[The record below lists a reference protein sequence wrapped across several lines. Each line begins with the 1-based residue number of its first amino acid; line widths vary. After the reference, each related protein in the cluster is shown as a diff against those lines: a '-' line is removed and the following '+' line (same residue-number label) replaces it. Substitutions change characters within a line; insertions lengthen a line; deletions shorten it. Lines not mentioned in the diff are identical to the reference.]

1 MANSDS
7 VFSDLELYGGDG
19 YVPYESKDPLNDPKS
34 FTFRYK
40 VIKLLCAYIKFCLK
54 TLKEGA
60 NFKTQKTL
68 KGHVMML
75 LSNCSSLLNHT
86 LITINLDL

>member
-7 VFSDLELYGGDG
+7 VFSDLELYGGEG

-40 VIKLLCAYIKFCLK
+40 VITFVCLYK
-54 TLKEGA
+54 VLK
-60 NFKTQKTL
+60 NTDLINNLYHFKKNIL
-68 KGHVMML
+68 RRKKHY
-75 LSNCSSLLNHT
+75 
-86 LITINLDL
+86 

>member
-7 VFSDLELYGGDG
+7 VFSELELYGGEG

-40 VIKLLCAYIKFCLK
+40 VIKHLCAYIKFYLK
-54 TLKEGA
+54 HSMRV
-60 NFKTQKTL
+60 NFKTQNIKRPCY
-68 KGHVMML
+68 G
-75 LSNCSSLLNHT
+75 CYY
-86 LITINLDL
+86 LIAQVY

>member
-7 VFSDLELYGGDG
+7 VFSDLELYGGEG

-40 VIKLLCAYIKFCLK
+40 VIKHLCA
-54 TLKEGA
+54 
-60 NFKTQKTL
+60 
-68 KGHVMML
+68 
-75 LSNCSSLLNHT
+75 
-86 LITINLDL
+86 

>member
-7 VFSDLELYGGDG
+7 VFSDLELYGGEG

-40 VIKLLCAYIKFCLK
+40 VINICVLIQSFV
-54 TLKEGA
+54 
-60 NFKTQKTL
+60 FKNT
-68 KGHVMML
+68 
-75 LSNCSSLLNHT
+75 
-86 LITINLDL
+86 

>member
-7 VFSDLELYGGDG
+7 VFSELELYGGEG

-40 VIKLLCAYIKFCLK
+40 VINY
-54 TLKEGA
+54 G
-60 NFKTQKTL
+60 
-68 KGHVMML
+68 
-75 LSNCSSLLNHT
+75 
-86 LITINLDL
+86 LIFVCYLRSYFWIFWKNIIILPELDQLYLTNMNLHI